1 MVQKTYRRKGIFL
14 YCPKCGNKMS
24 EQARFCSGCGHKK
37 KQNAGKLLITI
48 TFLAAIG
55 CITVFILLGTKLE
68 KLIPKQETASE
79 IVKKKEGD
87 VAQTKAKEPEKPV
100 VSLKKVE
107 QVEAPKDVS
116 QIINSSQQKVFT
128 IFTDMGQGS
137 GFLIN
142 KKGDIL
148 TNAHVVEGDMNPVVK
163 TKDGEEYEG
172 KLIGYS
178 NTTDIALIRV
188 PALANHEPLPLEAV
202 NPAKIG
208 EEVIALGS
216 PKGYEN
222 TATLGNISGV
232 NRTFIISPFHYEGIY
247 QTSAAIA
254 PGSSGGPLLNK
265 KDGKVIAINSARDN
279 SEVNIGF
286 SIPIYKIIGKV
297 NEWVKSPMSEDAIFS
312 LFYYEE
318 GVYYYNDYADDTG
331 GYFEGGDYNED
342 YYEYYEY
349 PYEEE
354 SAVDASNGE
363 YESNES
369 EYIEPEYNE
378 EEPYVEEY
386 EKEELPHYEE
396 ETYEEEPV
404 DEYIPT
410 TEEKYIQEDQSIGE
424 DTDLPLE
431 EEILEEQ
438 P

>member
-1 MVQKTYRRKGIFL
+1 MI
-14 YCPKCGNKMS
+14 
-24 EQARFCSGCGHKK
+24 
-37 KQNAGKLLITI
+37 ITI
-48 TFLAAIG
+48 LTAIA
-55 CITVFILLGTKLE
+55 CIVIFSLLGLKLKE
-68 KLIPKQETASE
+68 LIPKQETASE
-79 IVKKKEGD
+79 IVKKKAEN
-87 VAQTKAKEPEKPV
+87 VVQTKAEDPQKQT

-116 QIINSSQQKVFT
+116 QIINASQEKVFT

-148 TNAHVVEGDMNPVVK
+148 TNAHVVEGDINPVVRA
-163 TKDGEEYEG
+163 KDGTEYEG
-172 KLIGYS
+172 RLIGYS

-188 PALANHEPLPLEAV
+188 PALANHEPLPLETA

-232 NRTFIISPFHYEGIY
+232 NRTFIINPFHYEGIY

-265 KDGKVIAINSARDN
+265 KDGKVIAINSARDS

-286 SIPIYKIIGKV
+286 SIPVYKIIGTV
-297 NEWVKSPMSEDAIFS
+297 NEWVKSPMKEDNIFP

-318 GVYYYNDYADDTG
+318 GVYYYNDYADDA

-342 YYEYYEY
+342 YYEYYEFPY
-349 PYEEE
+349 EEAPADENYEEYESSESEYSEPEYSEPDYNEEESYVEPYEEE
-354 SAVDASNGE
+354 APS
-363 YESNES
+363 Y
-369 EYIEPEYNE
+369 YE
-378 EEPYVEEY
+378 EEPYEEA
-386 EKEELPHYEE
+386 PA
-396 ETYEEEPV
+396 
-404 DEYIPT
+404 DEYNLST
-410 TEEKYIQEDQSIGE
+410 DEDIQQGQSIDTE
-424 DTDLPLE
+424 TDLPLE
-431 EEILEEQ
+431 EEPGEIVEE
-438 P
+438 

>member
-1 MVQKTYRRKGIFL
+1 M
-14 YCPKCGNKMS
+14 YCPKCGTQMS

-37 KQNAGKLLITI
+37 TKGAGKLLMITTI
-48 TFLAAIG
+48 LVAIA
-55 CITVFILLGTKLE
+55 CIAIFSLLGVKLKE
-68 KLIPKQETASE
+68 LIPKQETANE
-79 IVKKKEGD
+79 VVKKKEENI
-87 VAQTKAKEPEKPV
+87 AQTKGENPQKQA
-100 VSLKKVE
+100 VSLKKME

-116 QIINSSQQKVFT
+116 QIINTSQEKVFT

-148 TNAHVVEGDMNPVVK
+148 TNAHVVEGDINPVVRA
-163 TKDGEEYEG
+163 KDGTEYEG
-172 KLIGYS
+172 RLIGYS

-188 PALANHEPLPLEAV
+188 PALANHEPLPLETA

-232 NRTFIISPFHYEGIY
+232 NRTFIINPFHYEGIY

-265 KDGKVIAINSARDN
+265 KDGKVIAINSARDS

-286 SIPIYKIIGKV
+286 SIPVYKIIGTV
-297 NEWVKSPMSEDAIFS
+297 NEWVKSPMKEDNIFP

-318 GVYYYNDYADDTG
+318 GVYYYNDYADDA

-342 YYEYYEY
+342 YYEYYEFPY
-349 PYEEE
+349 EEAPADESYEEYESSESEYSEPEYSEPDYNEEESYVEPYEEE
-354 SAVDASNGE
+354 DPS
-363 YESNES
+363 Y
-369 EYIEPEYNE
+369 
-378 EEPYVEEY
+378 
-386 EKEELPHYEE
+386 YEE
-396 ETYEEEPV
+396 ESYEEAPA
-404 DEYIPT
+404 DEYNLST
-410 TEEKYIQEDQSIGE
+410 DEDIQQGQSIDTE
-424 DTDLPLE
+424 TDLSLE
-431 EEILEEQ
+431 EETGEKVEE
-438 P
+438 